1 MQQLENTHLLS
12 VTGIHHT
19 KENKLAS
26 GSQRT
31 HVYTECFHV
40 PRDDVSRPFLLNK
53 QLPFISRQ
61 ALLSI
66 WNILLGNAVSHLSY
80 GLALN
85 SECKTERQNY
95 SKMVHFH
102 IEEYFVAHI
111 YILYASRY
119 DAKSTVFH
127 VIFKLN

>member
-1 MQQLENTHLLS
+1 MFTLN
-12 VTGIHHT
+12 
-19 KENKLAS
+19 AS
-26 GSQRT
+26 T
-31 HVYTECFHV
+31 YV

-66 WNILLGNAVSHLSY
+66 WNILLGNAVSHLFY

-95 SKMVHFH
+95 SKKEHFQ

-111 YILYASRY
+111 YILYTSRY
-119 DAKSTVFH
+119 DAKSMVFH
-127 VIFKLN
+127 VIFKPNLNSMINDF